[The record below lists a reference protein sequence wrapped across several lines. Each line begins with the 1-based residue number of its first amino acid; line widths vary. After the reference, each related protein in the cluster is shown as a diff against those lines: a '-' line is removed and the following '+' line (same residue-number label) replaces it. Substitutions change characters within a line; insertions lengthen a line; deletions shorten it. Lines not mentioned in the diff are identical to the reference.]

1 MNWKMKELSELVSP
15 ENPDLYCKTDID
27 HIGQILITMIST
39 DVIWLYR
46 DNRSKRLTMDQSR

>member
-1 MNWKMKELSELVSP
+1 MKELSELVSP

-46 DNRSKRLTMDQSR
+46 DNWTKRLTMDQSR